1 MKMDNGYED
10 ARWVLA
16 RVEAKRYGDLK
27 TRISALEEQAKAM
40 KDSLLA
46 VMETCPVNEKG
57 HQELP
62 GVPDYTVKAYGRTQ
76 FFGSAEKARE
86 ILAPEQFAYIFKE
99 SASTVL
105 DVRMTKAAKAR
116 LVSGPKSSTVGRFE
130 DKAEADAFAAGL
142 RAGLE
147 MSETTSISEVFVA
160 QDAVDGRWNVVA
172 VGG

>member
-1 MKMDNGYED
+1 MKLDNGYED

-27 TRISALEEQAKAM
+27 AKVAALEEKTKTM
-40 KDSLLA
+40 KNNLLA
-46 VMETCPVNEKG
+46 VMETCPVDAKG

-76 FFGSAEKARE
+76 FFGSAERARE
-86 ILAPEQFAYIFKE
+86 ILNPEQFTHIFKE
-99 SASTVL
+99 VASTVL

-116 LVSGPKSSTVGRFE
+116 LVSGPKSSTVGRFA
-130 DKAEADAFAAGL
+130 DKPTADAFATGL
-142 RAGLE
+142 RTGLE
-147 MSETTSISEVFVA
+147 MVEATSISEVFVA
-160 QDAVDGRWNVVA
+160 QDAVDGRWNVIA